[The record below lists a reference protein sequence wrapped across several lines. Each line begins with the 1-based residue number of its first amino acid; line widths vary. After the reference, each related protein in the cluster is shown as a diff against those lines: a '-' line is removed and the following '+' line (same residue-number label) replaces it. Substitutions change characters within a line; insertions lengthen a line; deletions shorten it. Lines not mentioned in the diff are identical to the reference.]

1 MWETANDTFK
11 IRISVYSEGNF
22 FHTLDG
28 THYEFESAPVESN
41 EWYKFSNAYFHDGR
55 RSIPRQNAR
64 FVTDKIAYVF
74 LQNWYVVTLD
84 GGSRWIAVDI
94 PKEFQGKVYGYLDF
108 IRDARILPNGEG
120 TMRIVPG
127 SPEASNKVTELYTRD
142 YGQHW
147 SVNAA
152 E

>member
-1 MWETANDTFK
+1 
-11 IRISVYSEGNF
+11 
-22 FHTLDG
+22 
-28 THYEFESAPVESN
+28 
-41 EWYKFSNAYFHDGR
+41 
-55 RSIPRQNAR
+55 
-64 FVTDKIAYVF
+64 VF

-84 GGSRWIAVDI
+84 GGSGWIAADI
-94 PKEFQGKVYGYLDF
+94 PKEFPGKVYGYLDL
-108 IRDARILPNGEG
+108 IRDVRILPNGEG

-127 SPEASNKVTELYTRD
+127 SPEAPNKVTELYTRD